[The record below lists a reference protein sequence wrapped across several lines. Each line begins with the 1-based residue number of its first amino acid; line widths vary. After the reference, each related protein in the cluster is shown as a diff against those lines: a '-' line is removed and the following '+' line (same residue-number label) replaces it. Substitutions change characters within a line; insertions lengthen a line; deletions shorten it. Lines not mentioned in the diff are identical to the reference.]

1 MGRDDVTVIPVLAV
15 DTVEKVR
22 VLVDKVAA
30 GDLEVP
36 ISQTFPLENAAAAID
51 AFGSP
56 KFGKLVVALS

>member
-1 MGRDDVTVIPVLAV
+1 MTVIPVLAI

-22 VLVDKVAA
+22 DLIDKVAA

-36 ISQTFPLENAAAAID
+36 ISQKFPLENAAAAID

-56 KFGKLVVALS
+56 KFGKLVVTIS